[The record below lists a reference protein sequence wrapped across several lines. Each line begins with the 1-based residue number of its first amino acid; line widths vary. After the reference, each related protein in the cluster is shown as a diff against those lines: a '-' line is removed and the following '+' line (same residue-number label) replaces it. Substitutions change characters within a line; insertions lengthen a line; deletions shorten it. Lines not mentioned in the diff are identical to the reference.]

1 MDDRLRLI
9 RYLYDEEVDESALAR
24 RLSDDPD
31 LYREY
36 EELAATKRAL
46 DDRPARR
53 PDAAVVDQVVDQA
66 RTAAPPSE
74 DRPARAPSHAWA
86 RGGRATERP
95 TARPRTPRRPACW
108 TGRPGRPPRP
118 PKPGRATRTSSRRGT
133 TGRS

>member
-53 PDAAVVDQVVDQA
+53 PVVQ
-66 RTAAPPSE
+66 
-74 DRPARAPSHAWA
+74 
-86 RGGRATERP
+86 
-95 TARPRTPRRPACW
+95 
-108 TGRPGRPPRP
+108 RPPRSGPLLGLAGEGRVVGHP
-118 PKPGRATRTSSRRGT
+118 PPRRRLGHLLVVPT
-133 TGRS
+133 TAQE